1 LIHWLVYCYFCTEIV
16 KAVTMDF
23 RTRIEIP
30 KQDISMNHA
39 TRVMLFGSCFAEH
52 IGRKLLQYKFKADVN
67 PFGILYN
74 PFSVSQSIKRLLSG
88 TSFTEEDLLFHQEM
102 YHSLMHHGQ
111 FSATDK
117 QACLN
122 HISNR
127 FEKAAEMI
135 RSTELFLIT
144 FGSAYAYRWKETGE
158 IAGNCHKIPADRFHR
173 VRLSVEEIA
182 EEWGEVIRLC
192 RILQPEV
199 KFIFTV
205 SPIRH
210 WKDGAH
216 ENQLSKSILH
226 LAIDILQNRYREH
239 VGYFPAY
246 EVMMDE
252 LRDYRFYDE
261 DMIHPSSLA
270 GDYIWQRFTATYFSE
285 EPRHVNEEWS
295 PIRRALDHRPLN
307 PETEAYRTFVRQT
320 ALRLEA
326 FAMNHPEISCEQE
339 RALLPIK

>member
-1 LIHWLVYCYFCTEIV
+1 
-16 KAVTMDF
+16 MDF

-39 TRVMLFGSCFAEH
+39 TRMMLFGSCFAEH
-52 IGRKLLQYKFKADVN
+52 IGRKLLQHKFKTGVN
-67 PFGILYN
+67 PFGVLYN
-74 PFSVSQSIKRLLSG
+74 PFSVARSIKRLLSG
-88 TSFTEEDLLFHQEM
+88 TSFTEEDLLFHQGM

-111 FSATDK
+111 FSSTDK

-122 HISNR
+122 HISDR

-135 RSTELFLIT
+135 RSAELFLIT
-144 FGSAYAYRWKETGE
+144 FGSAYAYSWGETGE

-173 VRLSVEEIA
+173 FRLTVEEIA
-182 EEWGEVIRLC
+182 EEWGGVITLC
-192 RILQPEV
+192 RSLQPEA

-226 LAIDILQNRYREH
+226 LAIDILQNRYRES

-252 LRDYRFYDE
+252 SRDYRFYDE

-270 GDYIWQRFTATYFSE
+270 VDYIWQRFSATYFSDE
-285 EPRHVNEEWS
+285 TRQVNEEWS
-295 PIRRALDHRPLN
+295 QIRRALDHRPLN

-320 ALRLEA
+320 VRRLEA
-326 FAMNHPEISCEQE
+326 FAMTHPEISCEQE
-339 RALLPIK
+339 RALLSIK

>member
-1 LIHWLVYCYFCTEIV
+1 
-16 KAVTMDF
+16 MDF

-30 KQDISMNHA
+30 KQDISINHD

-52 IGRKLLQYKFKADVN
+52 IGMKLLQHKFKAEVN

-74 PFSVSQSIKRLLSG
+74 PYSVSQSIKRLLSG
-88 TSFTEEDLLFHQEM
+88 KTFTEEDLLFHSEM

-117 QACLN
+117 QACLH
-122 HISNR
+122 HISDR
-127 FEKAAEMI
+127 FEQAAEMI
-135 RSTELFLIT
+135 RSTGLYLIT
-144 FGSAYAYRWKETGE
+144 FGSAYAYQWKETGE
-158 IAGNCHKIPADRFHR
+158 IAANCHKIPAERFHR
-173 VRLSVEEIA
+173 FRLSVEEIA
-182 EEWGEVIRLC
+182 DEWEEVINLC
-192 RILQPEV
+192 RSLQPEA

-226 LAIDILQNRYREH
+226 LAIDLLQDRYRES
-239 VGYFPAY
+239 VRYFPAY

-261 DMIHPSSLA
+261 DMIHPSSQA
-270 GDYIWQRFTATYFSE
+270 VDYIWQRFAATYFSDE
-285 EPRHVNEEWS
+285 TQQVNEEWS
-295 PIRRALDHRPLN
+295 QIRRALDHRPLN

-320 ALRLEA
+320 ARRLEA
-326 FAMNHPEISCEQE
+326 FAMKHPAISCEQE
-339 RALLPIK
+339 RALLPNK